1 MATQDSFTNR
11 LSDYLDDEELTPPER
26 AAIEAHLAGASR
38 AERRSASFAPSRHA
52 PRR

>member
-11 LSDYLDDEELTPPER
+11 LSDYLDDEELTPPSAPQSR
-26 AAIEAHLAGASR
+26 RTLRSASR